1 MSDSPS
7 IRLGW
12 RLRVRMAEN
21 RIPTATE
28 LKRRLDAIG
37 YEITSAQL
45 SRIVDERPAQV
56 KTALLEAL
64 LQVLGGTLNDLLPL
78 EGTVEPVAT
87 QKDDGIVSTPQPVA
101 EPRKRKPT
109 KPTGQ
114 AIDLDDAGGPKVR
127 PFAIP
132 PKK

>member
-1 MSDSPS
+1 MSDTPS
-7 IRLGW
+7 IKLGW

-78 EGTVEPVAT
+78 EGSIEQAAM
-87 QKDDGIVSTPQPVA
+87 QKDDAVVSAPQTTP
-101 EPRKRKPT
+101 EPRKRKPAR
-109 KPTGQ
+109 PAEQ
-114 AIDLDDAGGPKVR
+114 PADPEDSGGPKVR

>member
-1 MSDSPS
+1 MSDTPS
-7 IRLGW
+7 IKLGW

-64 LQVLGGTLNDLLPL
+64 LQGLGGTLNDLLPL
-78 EGTVEPVAT
+78 EGSIEQAAT
-87 QKDDGIVSTPQPVA
+87 QKDDGVVSAPQPA
-101 EPRKRKPT
+101 PEPRKRKPAR
-109 KPTGQ
+109 PAEQ
-114 AIDLDDAGGPKVR
+114 AADPDDAGGPKVR

>member
-1 MSDSPS
+1 MSDTPS
-7 IRLGW
+7 IKLGW

-78 EGTVEPVAT
+78 EGTIEQAAT
-87 QKDDGIVSTPQPVA
+87 QKDDGAISAPQPA
-101 EPRKRKPT
+101 PEPRKRKPAR
-109 KPTGQ
+109 PAEQ
-114 AIDLDDAGGPKVR
+114 AADLDAAGGPKVR

-132 PKK
+132 QKK